1 MWAGLLSILNHQVLI
16 APSKSPLH
24 PSDLQLPLSQ
34 IVHSMD
40 LNWRFKLSHNYQPNI
55 NFEILKIKID
65 MIGLKFFMRV
75 SPI

>member
-1 MWAGLLSILNHQVLI
+1 MWAYLVSLSSGTKI

-40 LNWRFKLSHNYQPNI
+40 LNWRFKLLHNYQPNV
-55 NFEILKIKID
+55 NFEVLKIKAV
-65 MIGLKFFMRV
+65 KVF
-75 SPI
+75 

>member
-40 LNWRFKLSHNYQPNI
+40 LNWRFKLSRNYQPI
-55 NFEILKIKID
+55 VNFE
-65 MIGLKFFMRV
+65 GLNIEVFEFYFIFL
-75 SPI
+75 PNF